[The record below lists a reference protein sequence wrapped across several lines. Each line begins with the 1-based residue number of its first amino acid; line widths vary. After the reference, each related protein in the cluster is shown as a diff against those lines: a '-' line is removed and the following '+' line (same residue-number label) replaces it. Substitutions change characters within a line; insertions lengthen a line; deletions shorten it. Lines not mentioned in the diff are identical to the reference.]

1 MVQLLSTEFRSGI
14 RQQLSWILFYIKVF
28 LIINGLRICNLQ
40 IQVPIIY
47 NQIFLFS
54 SVHTFCPEPLHKT
67 EQYFYLECDTE
78 LVLDNTECESC
89 QRWCW
94 WCCLKKICVILIM
107 LLEEKLRDFRRGCIA
122 LKRFAWEEM
131 LRDFTGSC
139 YTFGEIVWPREER
152 LVDLSVSLS
161 MILTEMIFLIIALSS
176 ELVNNNI
183 DIITKYK
190 GKLRSWK

>member
-1 MVQLLSTEFRSGI
+1 MWLLGPKGCNCCQQSLDPASGNNS
-14 RQQLSWILFYIKVF
+14 LEKKLCIKLF
-28 LIINGLRICNLQ
+28 LIINDLRICNLQ

-54 SVHTFCPEPLHKT
+54 SVHTFYPEPLHKT

-94 WCCLKKICVILIM
+94 WCCLKKICVILMM
-107 LLEEKLRDFRRGCIA
+107 LLEEKLRDFRRGCKA

-131 LRDFTGSC
+131 LRDFTGSR

-161 MILTEMIFLIIALSS
+161 MIFTEMIFS
-176 ELVNNNI
+176 VQ
-183 DIITKYK
+183 
-190 GKLRSWK
+190 GQQ